1 MELFKKKMNY
11 DEILKKI
18 NNHDLIYRYSLLFI
32 GCAIAA
38 FAYNLFFLKNSIV
51 CFGVSGLAIIFKEF
65 GVDPNLFILVSSVI
79 LLIVS
84 FFVLGKE
91 KTKNS
96 VIGSLLFPILV
107 YLTEPL
113 AMMIDLGNA
122 SLLMC
127 AIFGGVLSGIGYGI
141 IFKTGFTT
149 GGTDIIN
156 QILAKY
162 LKISMGNSMILTDG
176 LVVLS
181 GKFVFSYEIVMYG
194 IIVLYIISTLSDK
207 VIIGISQSKA
217 FHIVTDKE
225 EEVREFLNNLVGS
238 GVTVMDV
245 RGGYSN
251 EKKKMLFAVVPTK
264 QYYILKEGLKEIDPD
279 AFFLVTDSY
288 EVSK

>member
-1 MELFKKKMNY
+1 MELFKNKINY
-11 DEILKKI
+11 NEILKKI
-18 NNHDLIYRYSLLFI
+18 NNQDLIYRYSLLLI
-32 GCAIAA
+32 GCAISA
-38 FAYNLFFLKNSIV
+38 FSYNLFFLKNSIV

-65 GVDPNLFILVSSVI
+65 GVNPNLFISIASVI
-79 LLIVS
+79 LLIIS
-84 FFVLGKE
+84 FFVLGVD

-96 VIGSLLFPILV
+96 VIGSLLFPLLI

-113 AMMIDLGNA
+113 AYMIDLGDT

-156 QILAKY
+156 QILSKY
-162 LKISMGNSMILTDG
+162 CKISIGSAMLLTDG

-217 FHIVTDKE
+217 FHIVTNKE
-225 EEVREFLNNLVGS
+225 EEVKEFLNNLSGS

-264 QYYILKEGLKEIDPD
+264 QYYLLKEGLKEIDPD